1 MNDTSTGTNPT
12 GVESKRVHEGRIEQG
27 VTQQLILLPLRT
39 WLVIFP
45 VTQLA
50 ALFLYRDT
58 APAWMYGAMAVM
70 LFIAAL
76 GQCLLQEGFRRV
88 PELLGDGTW
97 RGLATLAIVAGCL
110 AQGLT
115 AAMFGLLPGD
125 LQRTILLV
133 TVCFVVTLVPSR
145 WDAGQFVLSAV
156 ALVGPLVV
164 VLLQGGRGGV
174 PPALVVVLVALLVLF
189 NVSAFDARRQTRRL
203 IANRLASADKE
214 GEEKASHRERSTE
227 EEGGGSSRFSPHYF
241 DARLVAQANERAR
254 AAFLARLSHELRTP
268 LNGVIGTAELL
279 ERETLSDH
287 QKRLV
292 HTVQLSATA
301 VLGVLDDVL
310 SRAQNEAGS
319 ALEEAPFSLR
329 DLIAGECD
337 ALAAHA
343 ERKQLVLVS
352 EIAADTPD
360 LLSGDVMRVRQV
372 LLDLVDHAIK
382 STDKGRIEITVRS
395 RRVKGD
401 RLQLEL
407 AVTDTGPGLTQDE
420 VDRLFQPV
428 AVSDGEEGADITSGL
443 ANVRRLARMM
453 GGDVT
458 VSSEPGRGSTLVV
471 LIELG
476 IGRLPV
482 AASNVSVAFVGEEPP
497 SRTVLVVDDS
507 ELNLHV
513 LCEQLKTLGVPYDT
527 AADGLQ
533 GLAKWRAQPYALVIT
548 DIYMPCMDGLE
559 MTRQIRA
566 DEILKGR
573 RRTPIVAL
581 TANAR
586 RGVDEQAISAG
597 VDDYLTKP
605 LMLRRLQEVLEHWA
619 TAPAERATTTPV
631 SIETNPIDRKELLDM
646 VGGNQ
651 EVVDSVLRRFASM
664 GEGLVKEIAES
675 AQDGARVKRLAHKL
689 KGTARSV
696 CARRLGDL
704 AEKLELARSAAAIAA
719 VEEEWR
725 RVAAALE
732 DMRTPEACVA
742 A

>member
-1 MNDTSTGTNPT
+1 MSNPGTTDVDPA
-12 GVESKRVHEGRIEQG
+12 RIPQGRIEQG

-45 VTQLA
+45 ITQFA

-58 APAWMYGAMAVM
+58 APIWMYGAMAVM

-76 GQCLLQEGFRRV
+76 GQILLQEGYRRV
-88 PELLGDGTW
+88 PVLLSDRTW
-97 RGLATLAIVAGCL
+97 RTLATLAIVTGCL

-145 WDAGQFVLSAV
+145 WDACQFVLSMV
-156 ALVGPLVV
+156 ALVGPLSIVT
-164 VLLQGGRGGV
+164 LQGGRGGV
-174 PPALVVVLVALLVLF
+174 PAALVLVLALLLVLF
-189 NVSAFDARRQTRRL
+189 NVAAFDARRQTRRL
-203 IANRLASADKE
+203 IARRLATAESAAE
-214 GEEKASHRERSTE
+214 GRTANAHPDDARAEQ
-227 EEGGGSSRFSPHYF
+227 GSRAAPHYF
-241 DARLVAQANERAR
+241 DARLVAQANERSR

-268 LNGVIGTAELL
+268 LNGVVGTAELL
-279 ERETLSDH
+279 EREALTEH

-301 VLGVLDDVL
+301 VLGVLDDVM
-310 SRAQNEAGS
+310 SRAQNEAGTT
-319 ALEEAPFSLR
+319 LEEAPFSLR

-343 ERKQLVLVS
+343 ERKQLTLVS
-352 EIAADTPD
+352 EVALDTPD

-382 STDKGRIEITVRS
+382 STDNGEIAIAVRAHSAIE
-395 RRVKGD
+395 D
-401 RLQLEL
+401 RLRLEL
-407 AVTDTGPGLTQDE
+407 SVTDNGPGLGQEDI
-420 VDRLFQPV
+420 DRLFQPV
-428 AVSDGEEGADITSGL
+428 AVSDGTDATDQTSGL

-453 GGDVT
+453 GGDVR
-458 VSSEPGRGSTLVV
+458 VESEPGKGSTFTV
-471 LIELG
+471 LLELG
-476 IGRLPV
+476 IGRRP
-482 AASNVSVAFVGEEPP
+482 AAAPTAPTASPFGPGEAL

-513 LCEQLKTLGVPYDT
+513 LCEQLKTLDMPYDT

-533 GLAKWRAQPYALVIT
+533 GLAKWRSQPYALVIS

-566 DEILKGR
+566 EEALKGR

-586 RGVDEQAISAG
+586 RGVDEQAIAAG

-605 LMLRRLQEVLEHWA
+605 LMLRRLQEILEHWT
-619 TAPAERATTTPV
+619 TAPAARVAAVMPAPESA
-631 SIETNPIDRKELLDM
+631 PIDRAQLLDM

-651 EVVDSVLRRFASM
+651 DVIDSVLRRFAGV
-664 GEGLVKEIAES
+664 GEGLVREIAES
-675 AQDGARVKRLAHKL
+675 LNDGERLKRLAHKL

-696 CARRLGDL
+696 CAQRLGDL
-704 AEKLELARSAAAIAA
+704 AEKLELARSAAAVADL
-719 VEEEWR
+719 EEEWR
-725 RVAAALE
+725 RVAATL
-732 DMRTPEACVA
+732 A
-742 A
+742 AVPPVKTCAAA

>member
-1 MNDTSTGTNPT
+1 MSNPDTTDGDLA
-12 GVESKRVHEGRIEQG
+12 RIHQGRIEQG

-45 VTQLA
+45 ITQLA
-50 ALFLYRDT
+50 ALFLYRDS
-58 APAWMYGAMAVM
+58 APIWMYGAMALM
-70 LFIAAL
+70 LFVAAL
-76 GQCLLQEGFRRV
+76 GQILLQEGYRRV
-88 PELLGDGTW
+88 PVLLSDRTW
-97 RGLATLAIVAGCL
+97 RTLATLAIVTGCL

-145 WDAGQFVLSAV
+145 WDAGQFLLSLV
-156 ALVGPLVV
+156 ALVGPLSIVA
-164 VLLQGGRGGV
+164 LQGGRGGV
-174 PPALVVVLVALLVLF
+174 PAALVVVLALLLVLF
-189 NVSAFDARRQTRRL
+189 NVAAFDARRQTRRL
-203 IANRLASADKE
+203 IARRLVTAENAAESQTANVRPEDAGTQRGNRAA
-214 GEEKASHRERSTE
+214 T
-227 EEGGGSSRFSPHYF
+227 HYF
-241 DARLVAQANERAR
+241 DARLVAQANERSR

-268 LNGVIGTAELL
+268 LNGVVGTAELL
-279 ERETLSDH
+279 ERESLTEH

-301 VLGVLDDVL
+301 VLGVLDDVM
-310 SRAQNEAGS
+310 SRAQNEAGTT
-319 ALEEAPFSLR
+319 LEEAPFSLR

-343 ERKQLVLVS
+343 ERKRLELVS
-352 EIAADTPD
+352 EVAVDTPD
-360 LLSGDVMRVRQV
+360 LLSGDIMRVRQV

-382 STDKGRIEITVRS
+382 STEAGRIAIAVRTHS
-395 RRVKGD
+395 ASKD
-401 RLQLEL
+401 RLRLEL
-407 AVTDTGPGLTQDE
+407 SVTDTGPGFSQE
-420 VDRLFQPV
+420 EIDRLFQPV
-428 AVSDGEEGADITSGL
+428 AVSDGVDAADQTSGL

-458 VSSEPGRGSTLVV
+458 VESEPGRGSSFTV
-471 LIELG
+471 LLELG
-476 IGRLPV
+476 IGRRP
-482 AASNVSVAFVGEEPP
+482 AATAPTASPLGAGEPL

-533 GLAKWRAQPYALVIT
+533 GLAKLRSQPYALVIS

-566 DEILKGR
+566 EEALKGR

-586 RGVDEQAISAG
+586 RGIDEQAIAAG

-605 LMLRRLQEVLEHWA
+605 LMLRRLQETLEHWTA
-619 TAPAERATTTPV
+619 APAARVAAVPAPE
-631 SIETNPIDRKELLDM
+631 SDPIDRAQLLEM

-651 EVVDSVLRRFASM
+651 DVVDSVLRRFAGV
-664 GEGLVKEIAES
+664 GEGLIREIAES
-675 AQDGARVKRLAHKL
+675 LNDGERLKRLAHKL

-696 CARRLGDL
+696 CAERLGDL
-704 AEKLELARSAAAIAA
+704 AENLELARSAAAIAA
-719 VEEEWR
+719 LEEEWR

-732 DMRTPEACVA
+732 KVPPFKACA
-742 A
+742 AA